1 MIALITFGFL
11 FQATSVIDFYF
22 QAQVQSKFAV
32 RAQAIQ
38 LILTSIFKIY
48 LVWNQAELIW
58 FAFALMLDQVI
69 VAVLFLLVYHWEI
82 EWFPFF
88 SFTWIQA
95 KKLMRDSWPLIF
107 AGMVVTVY
115 MKIDQVMLKEMLDV
129 KAVGVYSAAVK
140 LCEAWY
146 FVPSVIT
153 ASLFPVIISSKQKSD
168 TLYEQRMQKLY
179 DLMVWVSV
187 TVAIPTTFL
196 ADWVIIILY
205 GNDFEASVTVLQIY
219 IWAGVFTFLGVASF
233 KWLVTENL
241 QQYSFYVLAIGAVIN
256 IGSNLLL
263 IPIYGINGAAVA
275 TFISYGV
282 GSYAGLAF
290 FKKSRKAFWMTTLSF
305 NPFGVYKRIFITPLY
320 MDKQRMN

>member
-1 MIALITFGFL
+1 
-11 FQATSVIDFYF
+11 
-22 QAQVQSKFAV
+22 
-32 RAQAIQ
+32 
-38 LILTSIFKIY
+38 
-48 LVWNQAELIW
+48 
-58 FAFALMLDQVI
+58 
-69 VAVLFLLVYHWEI
+69 
-82 EWFPFF
+82 
-88 SFTWIQA
+88 
-95 KKLMRDSWPLIF
+95 
-107 AGMVVTVY
+107 
-115 MKIDQVMLKEMLDV
+115 
-129 KAVGVYSAAVK
+129 
-140 LCEAWY
+140 
-146 FVPSVIT
+146 
-153 ASLFPVIISSKQKSD
+153 
-168 TLYEQRMQKLY
+168 
-179 DLMVWVSV
+179 
-187 TVAIPTTFL
+187 
-196 ADWVIIILY
+196 
-205 GNDFEASVTVLQIY
+205 VLQIY